1 MKFCTKCFKLLENYF
16 SRILGKLYKI
26 SNSMAIEMG
35 RIGCNRVDDSLRMNC
50 EPFKF
55 CPLDLQ
61 LLL

>member
-1 MKFCTKCFKLLENYF
+1 
-16 SRILGKLYKI
+16 
-26 SNSMAIEMG
+26 MAIEMG

-61 LLL
+61 LLLWLLNTLDHWAIEPL